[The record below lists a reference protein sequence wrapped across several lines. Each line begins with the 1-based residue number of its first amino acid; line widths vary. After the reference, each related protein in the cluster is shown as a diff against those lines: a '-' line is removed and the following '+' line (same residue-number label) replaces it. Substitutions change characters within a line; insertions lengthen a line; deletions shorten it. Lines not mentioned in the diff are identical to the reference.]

1 MPDMNGTNPGDPLQR
16 GQYTNPI
23 NGQPSSVPGSPG
35 FSGAIMDLL
44 ASLAKSFAPRGIV
57 QHPQAVQ
64 QAIGAQEQGNAAPPT
79 LGSQIGQ

>member
-16 GQYTNPI
+16 GQYSNPI

-44 ASLAKSFAPRGIV
+44 ASLAKSFAPHSITARGPIV
-57 QHPQAVQ
+57 NNAV
-64 QAIGAQEQGNAAPPT
+64 NAATGDAPPT